1 MNLKQIG
8 VDPLYPSHPRSFDI
22 FFVAGANSRIHNRN
36 LIQAVLS
43 ARADALSLTIPLLPV
58 TE

>member
-1 MNLKQIG
+1 MNLNQIG
-8 VDPLYPSHPRSFDI
+8 VDRLYPGHPRSIDT

-36 LIQAVLS
+36 LIQAELS